1 MIVVIDAN
9 VAVKWYLPERG
20 TEAAIELAAGGN
32 KLVCA
37 ELIRLEVV
45 SAITRR
51 VRTGEATAAESR
63 ARMRGAWLNNL
74 ADGVVSLVPEQAL
87 LHDAIDLSLRLKHP
101 VLDCLYL
108 AAARGLEAPLLTA
121 DRPFH
126 DRARPFY
133 KRTSLLAGCENN

>member
-32 KLVCA
+32 KLVA
-37 ELIRLEVV
+37 PELIRLEVV

-63 ARMRGAWLNNL
+63 ARCERWLNNL
-74 ADGVVSLVPEQAL
+74 ADGTVSLVPEHACSTT
-87 LHDAIDLSLRLKHP
+87 LSTCR
-101 VLDCLYL
+101 
-108 AAARGLEAPLLTA
+108 
-121 DRPFH
+121 
-126 DRARPFY
+126 
-133 KRTSLLAGCENN
+133 